1 MMPIN
6 LPKTD
11 LNEVPEAQRV
21 FVLQRQVVLLKNQ
34 LEQALRMIEPSDIT
48 ISDGITLQ
56 DYLENNKK

>member
-1 MMPIN
+1 MMPIS

-21 FVLQRQVVLLKNQ
+21 FVLQRQLVVLKNQ

-48 ISDGITLQ
+48 ISDGVTLQ
-56 DYLENNKK
+56 DFLEQNK

>member
-11 LNEVPEAQRV
+11 LNEVPEQQRV
-21 FVLQRQVVLLKNQ
+21 FVLQRQVTILKNQ

-48 ISDGITLQ
+48 VSDGKTLQ
-56 DYLENNKK
+56 DIIDNMNK

>member
-11 LNEVPEAQRV
+11 LNEVPEQQRV
-21 FVLQRQVVLLKNQ
+21 FVLQRQVTILKNQ

-48 ISDGITLQ
+48 VGDGVTLQ
-56 DYLENNKK
+56 DYLDKIK